1 MSFLAQP
8 TSRPIKSE
16 SWRGAQAEHSV
27 TRPGEQKPAKDDCS
41 WRWGDLVPGKW
52 QVTMLCQVHSACRCW
67 VCKASHF
74 LPPPICIHI
83 SIPHLTGNVII
94 PQTEAA
100 NLSGH
105 LLSLNLLICSGM
117 FWFFFS
123 NMFLPSWGYTRRSE
137 NRNTAKELL
146 YMYFFFY
153 QQDSKSQR
161 VCPVYAP
168 SWHGRHSHFPECDFY
183 SLSSMKSIV

>member
-27 TRPGEQKPAKDDCS
+27 TRPGEQKPAKDGCS
-41 WRWGDLVPGKW
+41 RRWGDLVPGKW

-100 NLSGH
+100 DLSGH

-117 FWFFFS
+117 FWFFFQTCS
-123 NMFLPSWGYTRRSE
+123 CQAEATRVGRRTE
-137 NRNTAKELL
+137 TQQRNYYICIFSFINKTLRAKEYAQCMPPPGTDGTLIFQSVIFIHYPL
-146 YMYFFFY
+146 W
-153 QQDSKSQR
+153 SQ
-161 VCPVYAP
+161 
-168 SWHGRHSHFPECDFY
+168 
-183 SLSSMKSIV
+183 